1 MTDALCFLT
10 VAESAERIERKELSP
25 VTLTQA
31 FLNRIERVNPK
42 VNAYV
47 TVTPE
52 RAMEDARR
60 AEAEINSGHY
70 KGALHGIPVGL
81 KDIYDTKGIRTT
93 CHSNLLLDRIPEED
107 AFAVKRLKDAGSV
120 LLGKLATHEFAFAGP
135 AWDAAFPPARNPWNT
150 DHFTGGSSSGS
161 GAAIA
166 AGLAMATLGTDTAGS
181 IRMPAYFCG
190 VSGLKPTYGRVS
202 RQGVFPLA
210 FSMDHCGP
218 ITRTAQDAAI
228 VMNTIAGHDE
238 NDPASAM
245 VDVPDYRATLGG
257 DISGLKVGLIRHFYE
272 HDEAADSNVVD
283 AMNTSVALLEELG
296 AEIQDVQLPNL
307 HDFSACCQII
317 IMCEAL
323 GIHEDTVKAHPKKY
337 SEIARDRLMLG
348 SVLTGADYVQA
359 TRMRRELTN
368 KVNEVLQKFDVLLT
382 AGGLTLAPRLE
393 QIDKFYILQKP
404 LVTTPF
410 DVTGHPAIAVCNGF
424 SENGLPVGMQVIG
437 RAFDEA
443 MVMRVAHAYESATDW
458 TDRVPNLG

>member
-1 MTDALCFLT
+1 MSDALCFLT
-10 VAESAERIERKELSP
+10 VAEAAKRIEQQALSP
-25 VTLTQA
+25 VALTQA
-31 FLNRIERVNPK
+31 FLDRIEKINPK

-60 AEAEINSGHY
+60 AEAEISAGHY
-70 KGALHGIPVGL
+70 KGPLHGIPVGL

-93 CHSNLLLDRIPEED
+93 CHSKLYLDRIPDED
-107 AFAVKRLKDAGSV
+107 AHTVKLLKDAGSV

-210 FSMDHCGP
+210 YSMDHCGP

-228 VMNTIAGHDE
+228 VMNAIAGHDE
-238 NDPASAM
+238 KDPASAL
-245 VDVPDYRATLGG
+245 VDVPDYTAALDGNL
-257 DISGLKVGLIRHFYE
+257 SGLKVGLIRHFYE
-272 HDEAADSNVVD
+272 SDEVADPEVIA
-283 AMNTSVALLEELG
+283 AMNRSVERLEELG
-296 AEIQDVQLPNL
+296 AEIQEVQLPNL
-307 HDFSACCQII
+307 RDFSACCQII

-323 GIHEDTVKAHPKKY
+323 GIHEDTVKAQPEKY
-337 SEIARDRLMLG
+337 SEIARDRLMLS

-359 TRMRRELTN
+359 TRMRRQLTYD
-368 KVNEVLQKFDVLLT
+368 VNRVLEEFDVLLT
-382 AGGLTLAPRLE
+382 AGGLTPAPRLD

-410 DVTGHPAIAVCNGF
+410 DVTGHPAMAVCNGF
-424 SENGLPVGMQVIG
+424 FANDLPVGMQVVG

-443 MVMRVAHAYESATDW
+443 TVMRVAHAYESVTDW
-458 TDRVPNLG
+458 KDRVPLL